1 MAARVAAK
9 AKERVEVAM
18 QSEEVQKTIESR
30 LREER
35 ASLENKV
42 GMQLEAEKAALLQ
55 KKREQQI
62 ERKRKQDELDRI
74 LQENKRKVE
83 DAHQRAADDRK
94 RREEGSTFSQPIAG
108 PLANGQRKQG
118 IRVVDS

>member
-9 AKERVEVAM
+9 AKELVEAAM

-35 ASLENKV
+35 ANLENKV

-55 KKREQQI
+55 KKREQQV
-62 ERKRKQDELDRI
+62 ERKRKQEELDRI

-83 DAHQRAADDRK
+83 EAQQRAAEDRK
-94 RREEGSTFSQPIAG
+94 RREEGSNFSQQG
-108 PLANGQRKQG
+108 GGTGTNGQRMQG